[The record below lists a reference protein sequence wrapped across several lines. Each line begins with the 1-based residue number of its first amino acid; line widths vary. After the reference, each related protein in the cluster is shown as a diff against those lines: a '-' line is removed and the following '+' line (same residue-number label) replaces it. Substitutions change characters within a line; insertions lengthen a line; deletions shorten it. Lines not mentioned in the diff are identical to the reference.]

1 MIYDMSNQNNPQVS
15 DTNIDVSTTQSV
27 PPKRKKNFWYWL
39 RFAFKIVLY
48 AHLIFILLIGIIS
61 IFYINGNPP
70 KTILMLYRDGFKS
83 EKPSF
88 IPLRNISPTFQLD
101 LINLEDGQFRK
112 HYGIDIDAI
121 KTARE
126 KNKKLGYSAFGASTI
141 TQQLARTLFLTP
153 HKSYFRKY
161 LELIIT
167 FELELILGKDRIL
180 ELYINYAELGKGVYG
195 FNDASL
201 HYYNKAFANTSTD
214 QKIRMMTI
222 LASPINYSPQTLHQ
236 NSTLARRYK
245 FVYRYHKY
253 H

>member
-1 MIYDMSNQNNPQVS
+1 MSNQNNPHDRNINTS
-15 DTNIDVSTTQSV
+15 DTMQTS
-27 PPKRKKNFWYWL
+27 PKRKKNLWYWL
-39 RFAFKIVLY
+39 RMITKVILY
-48 AHLIFILLIGIIS
+48 AHLIFVMLIGIIS
-61 IFYINGNPP
+61 VIYINTNPP
-70 KTILMLYRDGFKS
+70 VTILMLYRDGFQAK
-83 EKPSF
+83 KPSF
-88 IPLRNISPTFQLD
+88 IPLRNTSSTFQLD
-101 LINLEDGQFRK
+101 LINLEDGNFRK
-112 HYGIDIDAI
+112 HFGIDIEAI
-121 KTARE
+121 KRARAKNQEVGRTAQ
-126 KNKKLGYSAFGASTI
+126 GGSTI
-141 TQQLARTLFLTP
+141 SQQLARTLFLTP
-153 HKSYFRKY
+153 HRTYLRKY

-201 HYYNKAFANTSTD
+201 HYYNKSFAKTSTD

-245 FVYRYHKY
+245 FIYRWHKY